1 MADPAQCIT
10 GNCLHEKLLP
20 LSNGNCL
27 RIRPLW
33 LPILRGSE
41 WFYSNTVDCPLVGTY
56 QQRWWSLSHCG
67 ENTHASG
74 QLPSRTEHRQ
84 GIVTTFFVTMRSDDN
99 INIFTALAKEL
110 TALLAMPVKLEKYGS
125 HVSCGALRL
134 RFSAD
139 KPVHVTVAF
148 RTDNDRQGED
158 HMVTSWPPRQDPRVP
173 LVLPSLLHGLA
184 SKLRLYHVSGTN
196 GYTSAIRKATA
207 FIRSRGY
214 PIKWWARSWTL
225 ALIRQ
230 GAVAHCLPRLLRTA
244 LHQS

>member
-1 MADPAQCIT
+1 MVLQQHR
-10 GNCLHEKLLP
+10 G
-20 LSNGNCL
+20 
-27 RIRPLW
+27 
-33 LPILRGSE
+33 LPIGGHLSAALVELVALWREYTCE
-41 WFYSNTVDCPLVGTY
+41 WPIALQD
-56 QQRWWSLSHCG
+56 R
-67 ENTHASG
+67 ASA
-74 QLPSRTEHRQ
+74 RYRDN
-84 GIVTTFFVTMRSDDN
+84 FFVTMRSDDN